1 MRRVGSDAASRA
13 RVITWQGALRRGLLL
28 SAAVLATAAGAA
40 PLTGELQKQV
50 RAATFEVV
58 LKKPE
63 KDTLTY
69 EKPLPL
75 ELIPFQ
81 ERNDKYRSVGTA
93 FAISPTTFVTAAHV
107 IGLGITSQ
115 FGAPAIRDSDGKV
128 YPIDRILKYSNHED
142 FVLFTVSGA
151 PPVSPLATNTAA
163 AIDDPVFAVGNA
175 LGEGIVI
182 RDGLLTSLTP
192 EAQDGALEVAALLR
206 GRVPGQQRRPLARC
220 PGPRHRPGG
229 GQEPEREPQLRAA
242 DRAAAQRPG
251 EVRHLRG
258 PRVLRHPQAAARHGS
273 GRLQGD
279 DAAAAAVPGVRAH
292 HARRSS
298 CVTSR
303 CRTPRCSPPRP
314 TRSFRAASPASCWRR
329 CMRASILRSWS
340 RPRTRAG
347 N

>member
-1 MRRVGSDAASRA
+1 MGGNEHG
-13 RVITWQGALRRGLLL
+13 GAYAGLLRAVTGL
-28 SAAVLATAAGAA
+28 RSAALVILALLAGGGVHAA

-93 FAISPTTFVTAAHV
+93 FAISPGTFVTAAHV
-107 IGLGITSQ
+107 IGASITSQ
-115 FGAPAIRDSDGKV
+115 FGAPAIRDGDGKV

-142 FVLFTVSGA
+142 FVLFTVTGA
-151 PPVSPLATNTAA
+151 PPVTPLATNTAA

-192 EAQDGALEVAALLR
+192 EAQDGRWKWLRFSAAASPGNSGGPLLDAQGRVIGLVAAKTPNENLNYALPIDRLLNAPDKSGTFEVRESFGIPKLLR
-206 GRVPGQQRRPLARC
+206 GTVVADYKETLPLPLAF
-220 PGPRHRPGG
+220 
-229 GQEPEREPQLRAA
+229 PEFARTT
-242 DRAAAQRPG
+242 
-251 EVRHLRG
+251 RG
-258 PRVLRHPQAAARHGS
+258 I
-273 GRLQGD
+273 
-279 DAAAAAVPGVRAH
+279 
-292 HARRSS
+292 S
-298 CVTSR
+298 CTTSR
-303 CRTPRCSPPRP
+303 CSTPRCSPPRP
-314 TRSFRAASPASCWRR
+314 TRSSRAGSPASCSRR
-329 CMRASILRSWS
+329 CTRASIPRSWS